1 MIFAQPL
8 EITDGILLLLV
19 VTHLAALFI
28 GVIFGRAD
36 RNAERNA
43 NRHLT
48 GGFMTPPEK
57 ESDWPSTQI
66 SRVHDKPRRL
76 RALSG
81 GKP

>member
-8 EITDGILLLLV
+8 ELTDGVLLLLV
-19 VTHLAALFI
+19 VTHIAALFI

-36 RNAERNA
+36 RNAEHAAERDI
-43 NRHLT
+43 T
-48 GGFMTPPEK
+48 GGFMTPPERD
-57 ESDWPSTQI
+57 SDWPGNHIT
-66 SRVHDKPRRL
+66 RVHDKPRRL